1 MTDIESLKKIKD
13 TVEQYNKQQQIDI
26 LKIFIDNS
34 VNISENSNGTFI
46 NLTEV
51 DNEIIKQIQEYI
63 NFINIQNVKLTNIET
78 TKKDIESS
86 FFSKK
91 TDNTKPNLKILE

>member
-13 TVEQYNKQQQIDI
+13 TIEQYNKQQQLDI

-34 VNISENSNGTFI
+34 VNVSENLNGTFI

-51 DNEIIKQIQEYI
+51 DNKIIKQVQEYI
-63 NFINIQNVKLTNIET
+63 NFINIQNIKLNNIET

-86 FFSKK
+86 FFYKK
-91 TDNTKPNLKILE
+91 TQNKSNEKVLE

>member
-13 TVEQYNKQQQIDI
+13 TIEQYNKQQQIDI

-34 VNISENSNGTFI
+34 VKFSENSNGTFI
-46 NLTEV
+46 NLTDV
-51 DNEIIKQIQEYI
+51 DNKIIKQIQEYI
-63 NFINIQNVKLTNIET
+63 NFINIQNIKLTDIET

-86 FFSKK
+86 FFYKK
-91 TDNTKPNLKILE
+91 TTSKNSEKLLE

>member
-91 TDNTKPNLKILE
+91 TDNTKTNLKILE